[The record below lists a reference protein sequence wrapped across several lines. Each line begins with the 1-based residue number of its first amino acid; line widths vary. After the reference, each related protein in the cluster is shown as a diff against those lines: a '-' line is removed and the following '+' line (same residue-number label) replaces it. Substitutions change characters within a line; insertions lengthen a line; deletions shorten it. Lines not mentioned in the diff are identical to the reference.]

1 MLRLI
6 ILFFLIVSV
15 CFSSE
20 YMPTV
25 EEADKHCRKAVLAKD
40 GRANINNA
48 EDDNKSRTRDMPQD
62 VEESWVAMR
71 IKRAEA
77 VFNSIKEERVAYRV
91 CMSKYGYKR

>member
-6 ILFFLIVSV
+6 IVFFFIVSV

-20 YMPTV
+20 YIPTI
-25 EEADKHCRKAVLAKD
+25 EEAEKHCKEAVLAKD
-40 GRANINNA
+40 GRVNINNA
-48 EDDNKSRTRDMPQD
+48 EDDNKSRTRDIPQD
-62 VEESWVAMR
+62 TEEFWVTMR

-77 VFNSIKEERVAYRV
+77 VFNSIKAERVAYRE